1 MVMEDKGWHNT
12 PENEKIIIKQLLLD
26 ITDDTKD
33 KSAALKSLFL
43 KYYLYMKGSAFP
55 LRGLSC
61 GSCVQT
67 VVNSFKHAI
76 KNGK

>member
-1 MVMEDKGWHNT
+1 MEDKGWHNI
-12 PENEKIIIKQLLLD
+12 PEDEKIIIKQLLLD

-43 KYYLYMKGSAFP
+43 KYNLYIKGGSFP
-55 LRGLSC
+55 LRGLTC